1 MMRMFFGIIVSTLQ
15 NKGGTIMKTI
25 AERIVALSVALAAL
39 GAVAAAD
46 CSSCKAKKMSSV
58 AVKSAPC
65 VAQLWTED
73 IDGAFK
79 TAAAEGKSVF
89 IDFTGS
95 DWCYWCI
102 LADKNIFSTSEW
114 EKFSRKMVCLKV
126 DFPKNNRPDAAT
138 QLKRKAFA
146 REFNVRGYPTFVLA
160 SPERKEIARFSAGRK
175 SAAAFIAE
183 VEKALPR

>member
-1 MMRMFFGIIVSTLQ
+1 
-15 NKGGTIMKTI
+15 
-25 AERIVALSVALAAL
+25 
-39 GAVAAAD
+39 
-46 CSSCKAKKMSSV
+46 
-58 AVKSAPC
+58 
-65 VAQLWTED
+65 
-73 IDGAFK
+73 
-79 TAAAEGKSVF
+79 VF

>member
-1 MMRMFFGIIVSTLQ
+1 
-15 NKGGTIMKTI
+15 MKTSV
-25 AERIVALSVALAAL
+25 RKIVVLSCAFTVFGLFAAN
-39 GAVAAAD
+39 D
-46 CSSCKAKKMSSV
+46 CSSCCAKKTAKNMK
-58 AVKSAPC
+58 AVKC
-65 VAQLWTED
+65 EKQLWTED
-73 IDGAFK
+73 IEAAFK
-79 TAAAEGKSVF
+79 TAAAENKQVF

-183 VEKALPR
+183 VEKAFPR

>member
-95 DWCYWCI
+95 D
-102 LADKNIFSTSEW
+102 
-114 EKFSRKMVCLKV
+114 
-126 DFPKNNRPDAAT
+126 
-138 QLKRKAFA
+138 
-146 REFNVRGYPTFVLA
+146 
-160 SPERKEIARFSAGRK
+160 
-175 SAAAFIAE
+175 
-183 VEKALPR
+183 

>member
-1 MMRMFFGIIVSTLQ
+1 
-15 NKGGTIMKTI
+15 MKTI

-102 LADKNIFSTSEW
+102 LADKNIFSTKQW
-114 EKFSRKMVCLKV
+114 ALFAPKMVCLKV
-126 DFPKNNRPDAAT
+126 DFPKEGRPDAETMA
-138 QLKRKAFA
+138 KRWKLAK
-146 REFNVRGYPTFVLA
+146 EFNVRGYPTFVLV

-175 SAAAFIAE
+175 SADEFIDE
-183 VEKALPR
+183 IKKVLKP